1 MELVKKKSALEE
13 KFYKLVTEV
22 MPSTGLDLYQMT
34 YNTSNSTLV
43 IFIIDPETNSAVI
56 EDCIKVDRAFSE
68 PFEELSWIPENVR
81 LEVSSPGMY
90 RKFYGLDHF
99 KQSIGQRVSVMLSKN
114 VELDS
119 SLSKKILSMNPLV
132 GELEEVKEDKD
143 IEIVLNIDDSKVVVS
158 FSDIKKANLEPEL

>member
-1 MELVKKKSALEE
+1 MELDKKRSGLNE
-13 KFYKLVTEV
+13 KFYKLVTEI
-22 MPSTGLDLYQMT
+22 MPTTGLELYEMT
-34 YNTSNSTLV
+34 YNASNSTLV
-43 IFIIDPETNSAVI
+43 VFIIDPETNTAVI

-90 RKFYGLDHF
+90 RKLFGLAHF
-99 KQSIGQRVSVMLSKN
+99 VKAVGQRVSVTLGKN

-119 SLSKKILSMNPLV
+119 SLSKKIQSMNPLI
-132 GELEEVKEDKD
+132 GELEEVKEDK
-143 IEIVLNIDDSKVVVS
+143 EIVLNIDDSKVVVS